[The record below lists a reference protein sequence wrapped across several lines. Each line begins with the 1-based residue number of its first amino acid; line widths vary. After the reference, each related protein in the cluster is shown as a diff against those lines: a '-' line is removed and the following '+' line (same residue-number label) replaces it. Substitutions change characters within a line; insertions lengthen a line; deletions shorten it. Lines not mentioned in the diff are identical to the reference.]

1 MSIPQHEPVI
11 EREEE
16 DDHDLLTFGE
26 AGARLQEEMQALRR
40 SIAELESRSG
50 EAEGVTEDLQKA
62 RARLEAVEVA
72 AARNARQTIND
83 DNFEKFFGYR
93 GTARRNT
100 T

>member
-1 MSIPQHEPVI
+1 MSQPVNEPVI

-40 SIAELESRSG
+40 SIAELEGRPE
-50 EAEGVTEDLQKA
+50 EAAALAKA
-62 RARLEAVEVA
+62 QARLEAVETA

>member
-1 MSIPQHEPVI
+1 MSNPVNEPAIV
-11 EREEE
+11 REEE

-26 AGARLQEEMQALRR
+26 AGARLQEEMQSLRR
-40 SIAELESRSG
+40 SIAELEGQPDQAQALDKVRTRLADV
-50 EAEGVTEDLQKA
+50 EAT
-62 RARLEAVEVA
+62 